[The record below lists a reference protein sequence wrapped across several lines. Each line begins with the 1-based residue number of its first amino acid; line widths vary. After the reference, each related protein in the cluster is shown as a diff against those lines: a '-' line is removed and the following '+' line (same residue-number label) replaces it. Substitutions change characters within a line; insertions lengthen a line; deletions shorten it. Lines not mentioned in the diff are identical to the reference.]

1 MSSSSTPSPSAPPY
15 LTSVPGSA
23 GAVRP
28 DSSRAEPPGRAREQP
43 DPPRFSGKRAATRH
57 RLMDAC
63 GAIIV
68 RDGFAAVSMTAV
80 AEEAGITRQTVY
92 RYFPNARELV
102 RATLMRGGRE
112 LLEGQLLVFRE
123 EGDPREL
130 LIEAVMAALRLI
142 RQTDLLRTAWD
153 SRDYPQAMLRATF
166 DPAFTVRAV
175 EGLRPLA
182 ERLGW
187 SEQDTEEA
195 YEVIARTVM
204 SFLTIPPPETL
215 SEGKLRNQLHR
226 RLLPALGF

>member
-1 MSSSSTPSPSAPPY
+1 MSSPSTPSSRPYLTALQDPASDAPSAPAP
-15 LTSVPGSA
+15 PESA
-23 GAVRP
+23 PRARPRP
-28 DSSRAEPPGRAREQP
+28 DRE
-43 DPPRFSGKRAATRH
+43 RFSGKRAATRH

-68 RDGFAAVSMTAV
+68 RDGFEAVSMTSV

-92 RYFPNARELV
+92 RYFPNAREVV

-123 EGDPREL
+123 EGDPRDL

-142 RQTDLLRTAWD
+142 RQTDLLRTAWG

-175 EGLRPLA
+175 EGLQPLA

-187 SEQDTEEA
+187 DEQDTQEA

-215 SEGKLRNQLHR
+215 TEAQLRARLHR

>member
-1 MSSSSTPSPSAPPY
+1 MSSPSTPAPRPY
-15 LTSVPGSA
+15 LTPLPASA
-23 GAVRP
+23 SFMPPASAQP
-28 DSSRAEPPGRAREQP
+28 EPQARTRDQSGRE
-43 DPPRFSGKRAATRH
+43 RFSGKRAATRH

-68 RDGFAAVSMTAV
+68 RDGFEGVSMTAV

-92 RYFPNARELV
+92 RYFPNAREVV

-112 LLEGQLLVFRE
+112 LLEGQLLVFQE
-123 EGDPREL
+123 EGDPRDL

-153 SRDYPQAMLRATF
+153 SRDYPQGMLRATF

-175 EGLRPLA
+175 EGLKPLA

-187 SEQDTEEA
+187 NEQDTQEA

-215 SEGKLRNQLHR
+215 TEGQLRAMLYR

>member
-1 MSSSSTPSPSAPPY
+1 MSSPSTPPPAHRSY
-15 LTSVPGSA
+15 LTPVPASTNVAASDASQRG
-23 GAVRP
+23 
-28 DSSRAEPPGRAREQP
+28 PGPRIGEQSERQ
-43 DPPRFSGKRAATRH
+43 RFSGKRAATRH

-80 AEEAGITRQTVY
+80 AEEASITRQTVY
-92 RYFPNARELV
+92 RYFPNAREVV

-112 LLEGQLLVFRE
+112 LLEGQLLVFQE
-123 EGDPREL
+123 EGDPAEL

-142 RQTDLLRTAWD
+142 RQTDLLRTAWG

-175 EGLRPLA
+175 EGLQPLA
-182 ERLGW
+182 DRLGW
-187 SEQDTEEA
+187 SEQETQEA

-215 SEGKLRNQLHR
+215 TEGQLRSMLHR